1 MNPQNNWVETEQIFC
16 SVKGY
21 TEAYALNSFLTILR
35 SKEFDYRVIRFVI
48 LLQEFVKKKNPF
60 M

>member
-1 MNPQNNWVETEQIFC
+1 MNPQNNWVETEQVFC

-48 LLQEFVKKKNPF
+48 LLQEFAKINK
-60 M
+60 